1 MCRYQHVAIHKC
13 IISVAMLGSRQHII
27 ELDALYSIVN
37 SLDTNPGHG
46 QMLLEVLETLE
57 RDLGLRRCTVM
68 LLSPDGN
75 ELVFEAAS
83 SISTIKKYSM
93 SYRKG
98 EGITGNVLRS
108 GKPAVIERISDEPE
122 FCNRVHKRQEGEN
135 VETGFICVPILV
147 GRDVIGT
154 LSADCPHKHSI
165 SLDDAQRLLSIVS
178 SIIAHDVQLRRE
190 AKLRRERLE
199 KENSRLRGELE
210 VITRPENIIGNSRSM
225 RELYRKISQV
235 ASSDTTVL
243 IRGESGTGKE
253 LVASAIHYS
262 SHRSKCPF
270 VKVNCAAL
278 SEHLLE
284 SELFGHEK
292 GSFTGAAA
300 RRLGRIEEA
309 RNGTLFFDEIGDFS
323 QVIQV
328 KLLRVLQE
336 KEFQRVGSNET
347 ISVDIRVVAA
357 TNRDLEK
364 AVESGKFRQ
373 DLFYRIN
380 VFPIYIPPLR
390 ERKDDIIALADSF
403 VDKFSLKIDKP
414 IDRISTSAINM
425 MYAYHWPGNVR
436 ELENCIEHAVLLSD
450 DGVIH
455 GRNLPPSLQTPNLSD
470 SGKRGLLKTQVQL
483 LERDMI
489 IDSLKRNNG
498 SISLAAKELGIT
510 SRMIRYKIKN
520 LKINYHRFFTRSKK
534 NRSSC
539 KTTAS

>member
-1 MCRYQHVAIHKC
+1 
-13 IISVAMLGSRQHII
+13 ML
-27 ELDALYSIVN
+27 
-37 SLDTNPGHG
+37 P
-46 QMLLEVLETLE
+46 EVLETLE

-75 ELVFEAAS
+75 ELLFEAAS
-83 SISTIKKYSM
+83 SVYKVKKDSV

-108 GKPAVIERISDEPE
+108 GRPAVIERISDEPE
-122 FCNRVHKRQEGEN
+122 FRHRLHKRHEGEN
-135 VETGFICVPILV
+135 VETGFLCVPILI

-154 LSADCPHKHSI
+154 LSADCPHKQSI
-165 SLDDAQRLLSIVS
+165 TLEDAQQLLSIVA

-199 KENSRLRGELE
+199 KENSRLRDELE
-210 VITRPENIIGNSRSM
+210 EIVRPENIIGNSRTM
-225 RELYRKISQV
+225 RSLYRKISQV
-235 ASSDTTVL
+235 AASNTTVL

-262 SHRSKCPF
+262 SSRSKGPF

-278 SEHLLE
+278 SENLLE

-292 GSFTGAAA
+292 GSFTGAAS
-300 RRLGRIEEA
+300 RRVGRIEEA
-309 RNGTLFFDEIGDFS
+309 HNGTLFFDEIGDFS
-323 QVIQV
+323 HFIQV

-347 ISVDIRVVAA
+347 ISVNIRIIAA

-364 AVESGKFRQ
+364 AVQEGKFRQ

-390 ERKDDIIALADSF
+390 ERKDDIIAIADNF
-403 VDKFSLKIDKP
+403 VDKISSKMGKP
-414 IDRISTSAINM
+414 IKRISTSAINM
-425 MYAYHWPGNVR
+425 MYAYHWPGNIR
-436 ELENCIEHAVLLSD
+436 ELENCLEHAILLSD

-455 GRNLPPSLQTPNLSD
+455 GRNLPPSLQTPNISD
-470 SGKRGLLKTQVQL
+470 ASEKGLLKAQIQL

-498 SISLAAKELGIT
+498 SITLAAKELGIT

-520 LKINYHRFFTRSKK
+520 LNINYNRLFSRSKK
-534 NRSSC
+534 RISSQP
-539 KTTAS
+539 